1 MAETPIVYSTE
12 GAAGKPVVV
21 VHGGA
26 GRRRHPFT
34 PEREQQA
41 AADIK
46 CALDAAMAVLDAGG
60 SALDAVVAGVHV
72 MEDAPEFN
80 AGRGAALTSEG
91 RAEMDSCVMTGDGRF
106 GAVAGADCVRNPI
119 DAARAVME
127 KTPHVLMVE
136 PTEAQCEAWGVETA
150 PQSYFILPERVKQLA
165 ELQALP
171 DGGWDKPGH
180 GTIVVVARDA
190 AGNIA
195 AGTSTGGV
203 TNQQPGR
210 VGDSPI
216 AGAGTY
222 ANQQTLAV
230 SCTGTGERFIQESA
244 GYQLHARVLWAGQTP
259 SDAAKSVLEAVE
271 DRGGDGGLICIP
283 VEGEAVV
290 AHNACAQMDWG
301 YAFGDVRVTHN

>member
-91 RAEMDSCVMTGDGRF
+91 RAEMDSCVMTGDGRC

-136 PTEAQCEAWGVETA
+136 PTEAQCEAWGVQTA
-150 PQSYFILPERVKQLA
+150 PQSYFILPEREKQLA

-180 GTIVVVARDA
+180 GTIGVVARDA

-216 AGAGTY
+216 AGAGTGSW
-222 ANQQTLAV
+222 V
-230 SCTGTGERFIQESA
+230 HTGMDDWPHPCRDAER
-244 GYQLHARVLWAGQTP
+244 LHRRFDCHQRHFGHAHH
-259 SDAAKSVLEAVE
+259 LERYV
-271 DRGGDGGLICIP
+271 R
-283 VEGEAVV
+283 
-290 AHNACAQMDWG
+290 AQCHG
-301 YAFGDVRVTHN
+301 S